1 MKDYEQLYYDQKYQ
15 IKELKNKIKQ
25 LEEELEIYRMIGKDK
40 SIRNLIIK
48 DISKY
53 IIKKSKMIEN
63 DRK

>member
-40 SIRNLIIK
+40 SIRNLLIK

-53 IIKKSKMIEN
+53 IVKKSKMIEN

>member
-40 SIRNLIIK
+40 SIRNLLIK

>member
-25 LEEELEIYRMIGKDK
+25 LEEELEIYRMVGKDK
-40 SIRNLIIK
+40 SIRNLLIK

-53 IIKKSKMIEN
+53 IVKKSKMIEN

>member
-15 IKELKNKIKQ
+15 IKQLKNKIKQ
-25 LEEELEIYRMIGKDK
+25 LEEELEIYRMVGKDK
-40 SIRNLIIK
+40 SIRNLLIK

-53 IIKKSKMIEN
+53 IVKKSKMIEN